1 VPETNP
7 TAPEFELA
15 DAHGY
20 PVSLSAFHDRLNVL
34 LVFNRGLV
42 CPFCR
47 RYLTQLRW
55 DTPAFESR
63 RTVILAIMPDRPEQ
77 VRSYWEREE
86 LPFPGFADSDHR
98 VASLYGQKVDLFGKG
113 RLPSIV
119 IVDRQGRIR
128 YRYNGSSA
136 ADLPPNE
143 TLLSELDKINQE
155 PTGE

>member
-1 VPETNP
+1 MPEINTA
-7 TAPEFELA
+7 APEFELA
-15 DAHGY
+15 DAFGY
-20 PVSLSAFHDRLNVL
+20 TVSLSAFHDRLNVV
-34 LVFNRGLV
+34 LVINRGLV

-47 RYLTQLRW
+47 RYLSQLRW

-63 RTVILAIMPDRPEQ
+63 QTVILAITPDRPEQ

-98 VASLYGQKVDLFGKG
+98 VASLYGQKVDLFGRG

-128 YRYNGSSA
+128 YRYDGSSA
-136 ADLPPNE
+136 PDLPPNE

-155 PTGE
+155 STGE